1 MVRASL
7 ILSALLAT
15 AGFATAGSTLYTSP
29 DGVVRFELHDTACT
43 GATREVLREEYVDQ
57 FHKAIIT
64 VGTTVVDACWFGPD
78 GDGDYVIINE
88 AGQGVAVPAKSLK
101 RVDPPKKSQKK
112 KPQSI

>member
-7 ILSALLAT
+7 ILSALLSV
-15 AGFATAGSTLYTSP
+15 AGFATAGSTHYTSQ

-57 FHKAIIT
+57 FHKAVIT

-78 GDGDYVIINE
+78 GDGDLVIINE
-88 AGQGVAVPAKSLK
+88 AGQGMTVPARSLK
-101 RVDPPKKSQKK
+101 KVPSA
-112 KPQSI
+112 